1 MNMHRNRRAGPFYA
15 PVKLETK
22 KGNAMNYTELGQE
35 ILSLVGGRDN
45 VSGLTHCAT
54 RLRFN
59 LRDEGKAQTE
69 KLKET
74 PGVLGVVQSGGQ
86 YQVIIGNDV
95 NHVYKPIMAI
105 CKLDE
110 GDARAQ
116 NGEKK
121 GWGSR
126 LIDTITGIFTPVL
139 PAITAAGMLKA
150 VLALCTAFGWLT
162 AADSTY
168 QVLNFMADAAFYF
181 LPVLLA
187 NSAAKKFGCN
197 PYIAMLLGGMLLHPN
212 FIAMVT
218 AAKETGEGVSFLG
231 LPVYAASYSS
241 SVIPAILI
249 VLAQSYIEP
258 VADRISPKAI
268 KFFTK
273 PLITALVAG
282 LLGLLVLG
290 PVGYIVATWIA
301 DGINALNTYA
311 GWLVPL
317 ILGAF
322 FPLMVMTGTHY
333 GIIPIGINN
342 RMTTGFD
349 TIVYPANLCSNIA
362 QGASSFAVAL
372 KTKKEKVRELGWS
385 AGITAV
391 CGITEPALYGVN
403 MRYKTPLIAACVG
416 GGAGGLFVGLM
427 GVRNYA
433 GGSPGLMTL
442 PGYIGERGFY
452 DLSNACIGAVIAF
465 VVSFAVT
472 WFLFHDEDEGLKAAA
487 GEETKKEK
495 EAASCLEN
503 ASVQILAPVSGT
515 LVPLSEVND
524 PTFAQEIL
532 GKGFA
537 IRPADGTFVSPVEG
551 EVVMVFNTEH
561 AIGLRS
567 TDGAEV
573 LIHVGLDTV
582 NLNGEHYHA
591 LVKAG
596 DKVKPGTPLLK
607 VDLDAVGKAG
617 YDVITPVLVTNTS
630 EFADIVCNAPG
641 QIEAG
646 QPAARAF
653 R

>member
-1 MNMHRNRRAGPFYA
+1 
-15 PVKLETK
+15 
-22 KGNAMNYTELGQE
+22 MNYTELGQE
-35 ILSLVGGRDN
+35 ILSLVGGQEN

-59 LRDEGKAQTE
+59 LRDESKAKTDQ
-69 KLKET
+69 LKDT
-74 PGVLGVVQSGGQ
+74 PGVLGVVQNGGQ
-86 YQVIIGNDV
+86 YQIIIGNDV
-95 NHVYKPIMAI
+95 NHVYKPIMEI
-105 CKLDE
+105 CHLDE
-110 GDARAQ
+110 RTDAADE
-116 NGEKK
+116 GVKK

-168 QVLNFMADAAFYF
+168 QILNFMADAAFYF
-181 LPVLLA
+181 LPIPLA

-212 FIAMVT
+212 FTAMV
-218 AAKETGEGVSFLG
+218 ASAKETGEMISFLG

-241 SVIPAILI
+241 SVILI

-273 PLITALVAG
+273 PLITTLVTG
-282 LLGLLVLG
+282 LLGLLILG

-317 ILGAF
+317 VLGAL
-322 FPLMVMTGTHY
+322 FPLLVMTGTHY

-403 MRYKTPLIAACVG
+403 MRYKTPLIAACIG

-452 DLSNACIGAVIAF
+452 DLSNACIGAAIAF
-465 VVSFAVT
+465 AVSFAVT

-487 GEETKKEK
+487 GEDNEK
-495 EAASCLEN
+495 ETIDSSGLGN
-503 ASVQILAPVSGT
+503 ASVQIMSPAAGELK
-515 LVPLSEVND
+515 PLSRVND

-537 IRPADGTFVSPVEG
+537 VEPSDGRFVSPVKG
-551 EVVMVFNTEH
+551 EVVMVFDTKH

-567 TDGAEV
+567 EDGAEI

-582 NLNGEHYHA
+582 NLKGAHYQV

-596 DKVKPGTPLLK
+596 DAVEVGTPILT
-607 VDLDAVGKAG
+607 VDLDAVRGAG
-617 YDVITPVLVTNTS
+617 YEVITPVLVTNTS
-630 EFADIVCNAPG
+630 EFAEIVCNASG
-641 QIEAG
+641 KIQAG
-646 QPAARAF
+646 EPAARAF

>member
-1 MNMHRNRRAGPFYA
+1 
-15 PVKLETK
+15 
-22 KGNAMNYTELGQE
+22 MNYTELGQE
-35 ILSLVGGRDN
+35 ILSLVGGQEN

-59 LRDEGKAQTE
+59 LRDESKAKTDQ
-69 KLKET
+69 LKDT
-74 PGVLGVVQSGGQ
+74 PGVLGVVQNGGQ
-86 YQVIIGNDV
+86 YQIIIGNDV
-95 NHVYKPIMAI
+95 NHVYKPIMEI
-105 CKLDE
+105 CHLDE
-110 GDARAQ
+110 RTDAADE
-116 NGEKK
+116 GVKK

-168 QVLNFMADAAFYF
+168 QILNFMADAAFYF
-181 LPVLLA
+181 LPILLA

-212 FIAMVT
+212 FTAMV
-218 AAKETGEGVSFLG
+218 ASAKETGEMISFLG

-241 SVIPAILI
+241 SVIPVILI

-273 PLITALVAG
+273 PLITTLVTG
-282 LLGLLVLG
+282 LLGLLILG

-317 ILGAF
+317 VLGAL
-322 FPLMVMTGTHY
+322 FPLLVMTGTHY

-403 MRYKTPLIAACVG
+403 MRYKTPLIAACIG

-452 DLSNACIGAVIAF
+452 DLSNACIGAAIAF
-465 VVSFAVT
+465 AVSFAVT

-487 GEETKKEK
+487 GEDNEK
-495 EAASCLEN
+495 ETIDSSGLGN
-503 ASVQILAPVSGT
+503 ASVQIMSPAAGELK
-515 LVPLSEVND
+515 PLSRVND

-537 IRPADGTFVSPVEG
+537 VEPSDGRFVSPVKG
-551 EVVMVFNTEH
+551 EVVMVFDTKH

-567 TDGAEV
+567 EDGAEI

-582 NLNGEHYHA
+582 NLKGAHYQV

-596 DKVKPGTPLLK
+596 DAVEVGTPILT
-607 VDLDAVGKAG
+607 VDLDAVRGAG
-617 YDVITPVLVTNTS
+617 YEVITPVLVTNTS
-630 EFADIVCNAPG
+630 EFAEIVCNASG
-641 QIEAG
+641 KIQAG
-646 QPAARAF
+646 EPAARAF

>member
-1 MNMHRNRRAGPFYA
+1 
-15 PVKLETK
+15 
-22 KGNAMNYTELGQE
+22 MNYTELGQE
-35 ILSLVGGRDN
+35 ILSLVGGQEN
-45 VSGLTHCAT
+45 VSDLTHCAT

-59 LRDEGKAQTE
+59 LRDESKAKTDQ
-69 KLKET
+69 LKDT
-74 PGVLGVVQSGGQ
+74 PGVLGVVQNGGQ
-86 YQVIIGNDV
+86 YQIIIGNDV
-95 NHVYKPIMAI
+95 NHVYKPIMEI
-105 CKLDE
+105 CHLDE
-110 GDARAQ
+110 RTDAADE
-116 NGEKK
+116 GVKK

-168 QVLNFMADAAFYF
+168 QILNFMADAAFYF
-181 LPVLLA
+181 LPILLA

-212 FIAMVT
+212 FTAMV
-218 AAKETGEGVSFLG
+218 ASAKETGEMISFLG

-241 SVIPAILI
+241 SVIPVILI

-273 PLITALVAG
+273 PLITTLVTG
-282 LLGLLVLG
+282 LLGLLILG

-317 ILGAF
+317 VLGAL
-322 FPLMVMTGTHY
+322 FPLLVMTGTHY

-403 MRYKTPLIAACVG
+403 MRYKTPLIAACIG

-452 DLSNACIGAVIAF
+452 DLSNACIGAAIAF
-465 VVSFAVT
+465 AVSFAVT

-487 GEETKKEK
+487 GEDNEK
-495 EAASCLEN
+495 ETIDSSGLGN
-503 ASVQILAPVSGT
+503 ASVQIMSPAAGELK
-515 LVPLSEVND
+515 PLSRVND

-537 IRPADGTFVSPVEG
+537 VEPSDGRFVSPVKG
-551 EVVMVFNTEH
+551 EVVMVFDTKH

-567 TDGAEV
+567 EDGAEI

-582 NLNGEHYHA
+582 NLKGAHYQV

-596 DKVKPGTPLLK
+596 DAVEVGTPILT
-607 VDLDAVGKAG
+607 VDLDAVRGAG
-617 YDVITPVLVTNTS
+617 YEVITPVLVTNTS
-630 EFADIVCNAPG
+630 EFAEIVCNASG
-641 QIEAG
+641 KIQAG
-646 QPAARAF
+646 EPAARAF

>member
-1 MNMHRNRRAGPFYA
+1 
-15 PVKLETK
+15 
-22 KGNAMNYTELGQE
+22 MNYTELGQE
-35 ILSLVGGRDN
+35 ILSLVGGQEN

-59 LRDEGKAQTE
+59 LRDESKAKTDQ
-69 KLKET
+69 LKDT
-74 PGVLGVVQSGGQ
+74 PGVLGVVQNGGQ
-86 YQVIIGNDV
+86 YQIIIGNDV
-95 NHVYKPIMAI
+95 NHVYKPIMEI
-105 CKLDE
+105 CHLDE
-110 GDARAQ
+110 RTDAADE
-116 NGEKK
+116 GVKK

-168 QVLNFMADAAFYF
+168 QILNFMADAAFYF
-181 LPVLLA
+181 LPILLA

-212 FIAMVT
+212 FTAMV
-218 AAKETGEGVSFLG
+218 ASAKETGEMISFLG

-241 SVIPAILI
+241 SVIPVILI
-249 VLAQSYIEP
+249 VLAQSYIQP

-273 PLITALVAG
+273 PLITTLVTG
-282 LLGLLVLG
+282 LLGLLILG

-317 ILGAF
+317 VLGAL
-322 FPLMVMTGTHY
+322 FPLLVMTGTHY

-403 MRYKTPLIAACVG
+403 MRYKTPLIAACIG

-452 DLSNACIGAVIAF
+452 DLSNACIGAAIAF
-465 VVSFAVT
+465 AVSFAVT

-487 GEETKKEK
+487 GEDNEK
-495 EAASCLEN
+495 ETIDSSGLGN
-503 ASVQILAPVSGT
+503 ASVQIMSPAAGELK
-515 LVPLSEVND
+515 PLSRVND

-537 IRPADGTFVSPVEG
+537 VEPSDGRFVSPVKG
-551 EVVMVFNTEH
+551 EVVMVFDTKH

-567 TDGAEV
+567 EDGAEI

-582 NLNGEHYHA
+582 NLKGAHYQV

-596 DKVKPGTPLLK
+596 DAVEVGTPILT
-607 VDLDAVGKAG
+607 VDLDAVRGAG
-617 YDVITPVLVTNTS
+617 YEVITPVLVTNTS
-630 EFADIVCNAPG
+630 EFAEIVCNASG
-641 QIEAG
+641 KIQAG
-646 QPAARAF
+646 EPAARAF